1 MREMGAHLRKGCAVP
16 ADMNIGDIPPDLIL
30 QLMPIFEK
38 KYVGTDFSK
47 FKCRMV
53 VLGQHWKNTFGI
65 DTFTTI
71 TMVRM
76 DTIKFLISLGAI
88 KDSEFFIIDVKEAFL
103 TTKVN
108 RLLPKRSVLDPDA
121 PDLSY
126 YVRRPPGATDAEMP
140 YIMKPEAYIY
150 GHPLAGSAS
159 VGFGGDLKRVLVG
172 MGCVPTN
179 YDSSVY
185 TLQDECGSATIATAV
200 DDMPIF
206 INASPALK
214 TFKVGELERN
224 GYELTVEDP
233 MRTVL
238 GIEISRDR
246 INQTARLRQRGQ
258 LENMLNE
265 FYPDWETCDIDKLAV
280 IPAQPRHD
288 LGIADTKLSATPSS
302 LEEIETYN
310 RKHGQLNWL
319 LHTAPDFEQAC
330 NDCSRHLKNPSLYDQ
345 KCIDQVISCMARI
358 RRLDLDGLV
367 LGGTEG
373 VTILSTVDS
382 SYAPQSDLKSH
393 TGGTIHMSHSTG
405 AVMTL
410 CKRQTVTADS
420 AMVAEGLGAH
430 MQIRHV
436 LALRYFAEELGHKMV
451 YPSEFYM
458 DNEPFMKTI
467 TGQRG
472 CSSRSRHVL
481 IQWRILKEAY
491 EQDQI
496 EMCHLNTVN
505 MVADNLTK
513 PLPRED

>member
-1 MREMGAHLRKGCAVP
+1 
-16 ADMNIGDIPPDLIL
+16 MNIGDIPPDLIL